1 MVDEP
6 LESKRE
12 RREAARRERIEAAR
26 RQSRS
31 KRRRKL
37 LLGGAVVVVVVALVA
52 YGFARYRQRDEKRS
66 AALAAGRAAASCE
79 GIKEQPDAGAAHI
92 DSTSERKPYA
102 SKPPTSGDH
111 VGDTRALPIPG
122 FHTETF
128 IPEIYVHNLEHG
140 QTWVHYKP
148 DLPQDQIDE
157 LREFVEDH
165 SGAGGAV
172 NAMANAD
179 IDAPVVI
186 TAWRHMEQCQKVSI
200 PVIENFVQERCNK
213 TGEPLVQFCP

>member
-6 LESKRE
+6 TDSKRE

-26 RQSRS
+26 RVSRA

-37 LLGGAVVVVVVALVA
+37 LIGGTALVLAAALVVVGVD
-52 YGFARYRQRDEKRS
+52 RYRKRDDKRI
-66 AALAAGRAAASCE
+66 AAVTAARTAASCD

-92 DSTSERKPYA
+92 DDTSERKPYT

-111 VGDTRALPIPG
+111 IGNTQLLPIPG
-122 FHTETF
+122 FHTQNYL
-128 IPEIYVHNLEHG
+128 PEIYVHNLEHG

-157 LREFVEDH
+157 LREFVEGH
-165 SGAGGAV
+165 SGPGGAV

-186 TAWRHMEQCQKVSI
+186 TGWRHMEQCQKVSV
-200 PVIENFVQERCNK
+200 PVLENFVRERCNK
-213 TGEPLVQFCP
+213 TGEPLVQFCI